1 MWYAAVQTAMAGPS
15 IWGQV
20 RAASATNG
28 RTKRAVTLPSSNMTK
43 FQRSSGRGGNFDFA
57 GGETESGC
65 GKGDGGGAVG
75 RGRGTKSN
83 PTAARSM
90 RTPAAATIIKEE
102 RIEAALAFSGQGEL
116 MDVDSS

>member
-1 MWYAAVQTAMAGPS
+1 MWYAAVQTAIAGPS

-57 GGETESGC
+57 GGEKESGG
-65 GKGDGGGAVG
+65 GKADVGAGARHEKKPHSCEKHKTAGRRDYNQGGAH
-75 RGRGTKSN
+75 RGCLGVFR
-83 PTAARSM
+83 PR
-90 RTPAAATIIKEE
+90 
-102 RIEAALAFSGQGEL
+102 
-116 MDVDSS
+116 